1 MRHLTAALVAG
12 SMLVVLPPAAAATDS
27 AGDTHAAVSSPATEN
42 TGWEPAPSEPW
53 DVEAG
58 VRCDFAIHGE
68 PVVDEVRKLVLQT
81 YPDGTPKREVYTGD
95 LVVRITNAETG
106 ESVDADAG
114 GDAVMEYRPDGTMSR
129 WYVHGPVLVGVGADA
144 GNLPRGMWI
153 VDGVFT
159 IDFTP
164 EGAKHITMLDGS
176 QQNMCDAI
184 S

>member
-1 MRHLTAALVAG
+1 MRRSLIAMLAAG
-12 SMLVVLPPAAAATDS
+12 SMLTLSPAAAGTVS
-27 AGDTHAAVSSPATEN
+27 AGDAPVTASPPTTQAD
-42 TGWEPAPSEPW
+42 GWEPAPSEPW

-81 YPDGTPKREVYTGD
+81 HPDGTPKRELYTGD
-95 LVVRITNAETG
+95 LVVRITNVESG
-106 ESVDADAG
+106 KSVDADAG
-114 GDAVMEYRPDGTMSR
+114 GDAVMEYRSDGSMSR
-129 WYVHGPVLVGVGADA
+129 WYVHGPVLVGFGADA

-153 VDGVFT
+153 VDGAFT

-164 EGAKHITMLDGS
+164 EGAKNITMAHGS